1 MELKELQ
8 KKCHDLAI
16 EKGFWIPTGTT
27 GEVRYRNI
35 SELLMLIVSELGE
48 ACEALR
54 NDMHHIIPKT
64 DRPLQEEW
72 RRVGGYE
79 ESYEVSNLGKVRSLN
94 MKVLV
99 NKGSYTKKGR
109 VLKPG
114 LGKEGYRTVSL
125 KGKTYKVARLVAF
138 AFLSPPNKN
147 NYILNHIDGNKQND
161 YVTNL
166 EWGTS
171 SNNNRHAFKY
181 KLRVMDK
188 KLDMEKCLEILAK
201 FKYGKIP
208 IKKLAE
214 EYNVHETAIKNAKK
228 RAEYELGT
236 FEMEIAD
243 VVIRVMDM
251 CEALHI
257 NLDWQIEQKLN
268 YNKTRPIKHG
278 KKF

>member
-54 NDMHHIIPKT
+54 NDDRQEKKCKT
-64 DRPLQEEW
+64 CGAKEVTW
-72 RRVGGYE
+72 R
-79 ESYEVSNLGKVRSLN
+79 K
-94 MKVLV
+94 
-99 NKGSYTKKGR
+99 
-109 VLKPG
+109 
-114 LGKEGYRTVSL
+114 
-125 KGKTYKVARLVAF
+125 
-138 AFLSPPNKN
+138 
-147 NYILNHIDGNKQND
+147 D
-161 YVTNL
+161 
-166 EWGTS
+166 
-171 SNNNRHAFKY
+171 
-181 KLRVMDK
+181 
-188 KLDMEKCLEILAK
+188 
-201 FKYGKIP
+201 
-208 IKKLAE
+208 
-214 EYNVHETAIKNAKK
+214 
-228 RAEYELGT
+228 T
-236 FEMEIAD
+236 FEDELAD